1 MHNDL
6 QYFNFYDVLTLMCR
20 HACESQFYIDQVQ
33 DLDDIKQKI
42 LTLAEAEG
50 KEFTDE
56 ELNIKAND
64 EVHDLA
70 KKDYEE
76 MIHNINDLSDEIEL
90 VSDLRTAADKVFRHA
105 ATNISN
111 FQDNR
116 DGYQGYYTSK
126 HLVEIQKL
134 ISIMMLRRHQNSAK
148 DKYML
153 TTKADFKLHKLG
165 RQRISAIIHE
175 KDTEPVQAEAKAKD
189 TIPSRNIIDG
199 NFSSSVKN

>member
-1 MHNDL
+1 
-6 QYFNFYDVLTLMCR
+6 
-20 HACESQFYIDQVQ
+20 
-33 DLDDIKQKI
+33 
-42 LTLAEAEG
+42 
-50 KEFTDE
+50 
-56 ELNIKAND
+56 
-64 EVHDLA
+64 
-70 KKDYEE
+70 

-165 RQRISAIIHE
+165 RQRISAILLE
-175 KDTEPVQAEAKAKD
+175 KDTEPVQVEPKAKD